1 MTTTLEHIAQ
11 HDVEP
16 EEVEEI
22 VYEDCHPSWVVRGRR
37 RGVREL
43 RWTLFGQTCAGRY
56 LAVVIAPYSR
66 RGVWRA
72 VTARTWSGRLD
83 GGISGGAKGN
93 SQTAAGPSR
102 RGPRVGPTR

>member
-1 MTTTLEHIAQ
+1 MRFEELEAEWDDDNIEHIAQ

-43 RWTLFGQTCAGRY
+43 RWTLFGQTCTGRY
-56 LAVVIAPYSR
+56 LVVVIAPYAQ
-66 RGVWRA
+66 RGIWRA
-72 VTARTWSGRLD
+72 VTARDMAR
-83 GGISGGAKGN
+83 
-93 SQTAAGPSR
+93 QTR
-102 RGPRVGPTR
+102 RRYQRWRKS